1 VLCKKVENETGNQFT
16 SQIIIP
22 QRLVADVLEQ
32 LHSSVTGGHLGLNK
46 TFNKIR
52 QKYHWY
58 KMYRDIERSCQK
70 CDGSSMVCGFLVPLK
85 TCGVVASPYKA
96 IDTPISHIGA

>member
-1 VLCKKVENETGNQFT
+1 MEYSGNQFT

-22 QRLVADVLEQ
+22 QSLVVGVLEQ
-32 LHSSVTGGHLGLNK
+32 LHSSVTGGHLGLKK

-58 KMYRDIERSCQK
+58 KMYRDIERWCQK
-70 CDGSSMVCGFLVPLK
+70 CDVCNSRKMPRKQPKAPL
-85 TCGVVASPYKA
+85 
-96 IDTPISHIGA
+96 